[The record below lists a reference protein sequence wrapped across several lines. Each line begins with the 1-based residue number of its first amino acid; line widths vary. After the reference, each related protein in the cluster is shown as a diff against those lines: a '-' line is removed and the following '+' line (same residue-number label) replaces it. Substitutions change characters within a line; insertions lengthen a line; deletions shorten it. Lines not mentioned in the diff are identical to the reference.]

1 MANEGQFPKVDGDVL
16 YASEINS
23 SNNSYS
29 DMKTYN
35 LVVTTT
41 SANLDLS
48 GISNKYAI
56 EIRNV
61 GNADCYFN
69 LDSTATTS
77 DMFIEAGAKIVF
89 NNVNFNNLSA
99 ITASGSTT
107 LSIAVYI
114 GLNSKIG
121 YKTNSEILNISATS
135 TSSNA
140 SFTNTT
146 DYKDILIINIGS
158 YNAYIN
164 INDTATTSDFILKP
178 KETLSLMTNKY
189 QFSAICD
196 SGTTT
201 IRILGVY

>member
-35 LVVTTT
+35 LAVTTT

-48 GISNKYAI
+48 GISNKYTI
-56 EIRNV
+56 KIRNV
-61 GNADCYFN
+61 GISDCYFN
-69 LDSTATTS
+69 LNSTTTTS
-77 DMFIEAGAKIVF
+77 GMFIESGAEIQLD
-89 NNVNFNNLSA
+89 NVSFDNLSA
-99 ITASGSTT
+99 ITASGNTT
-107 LSIAVYI
+107 LSVGVYV
-114 GLNSKIG
+114 GLNSKTG

-135 TSSNA
+135 TSSSV

-146 DYKDILIINIGS
+146 DYKDILIINTGI
-158 YNAYIN
+158 NDAYIS
-164 INDTATTSDFILKP
+164 ISDTATTSDFILKQ
-178 KETLSLMTNKY
+178 KETISLMTNKY
-189 QFSAICD
+189 QFSAICN